1 VTPTPTPFSPDQPF
15 YLSLDGGGS
24 IGGVTAEDVDLL
36 YFDGTTWSLFF
47 DASDVGISTSGQDLN
62 DIYIVD
68 SDTILITFIAPAT
81 LGALQVD
88 ARDVVLFD
96 ATSLGDTT
104 AGTFSLYLDGSD
116 VGLDTSSE
124 ALDGLAVL
132 SDGRVLIS
140 TTGGVSVP
148 GVTGNDEDILAFTPT
163 SLGDVTSGTWAIY
176 FDGSDVGLAD
186 SSSEDI
192 DAMDVLP
199 NGDIYLSTLGD
210 FAVNGVSGVNEDVF
224 ICTPLSIGDVT
235 ACNFSPSLYFDG
247 STWGLDANDVDAINL
262 PY

>member
-1 VTPTPTPFSPDQPF
+1 V
-15 YLSLDGGGS
+15 
-24 IGGVTAEDVDLL
+24 AEEDVDLL
-36 YFDGTTWSLFF
+36 YFDGATWSLFF

-62 DIYIVD
+62 DLYVVD
-68 SDTILITFIAPAT
+68 SDTILITFMAPAT
-81 LGALQVD
+81 LGTLQVD
-88 ARDVVLFD
+88 TWDIVQFD
-96 ATSLGDTT
+96 ATSLGSTT

-116 VGLDTSSE
+116 VGLDASGE

-132 SDGRVLIS
+132 ADGRVLIS
-140 TTGGVSVP
+140 TVSGVSVP
-148 GVTGNDEDILAFTPT
+148 GVTGNDEDILAFTPAT
-163 SLGDVTSGTWAIY
+163 LGDATSGTWALY

-192 DAMDVLP
+192 DAIDVLP

-210 FAVNGVSGVNEDVF
+210 FAVNGVSGTNEDVF
-224 ICTPLSIGDVT
+224 TCTPLSLGDVT

-247 STWGLDANDVDAINL
+247 SAWGLDANDVDAINL

>member
-1 VTPTPTPFSPDQPF
+1 
-15 YLSLDGGGS
+15 
-24 IGGVTAEDVDLL
+24 VDLL
-36 YFDGTTWSLFF
+36 YFDGSTWSLYF

-62 DIYIVD
+62 DFSIVD

-88 ARDVVLFD
+88 ARDVVQFD
-96 ATSLGDTT
+96 ATSLGSET
-104 AGTFSLYLDGSD
+104 AGSFSLYLDGSD

-140 TTGGVSVP
+140 TTGSVSVP

-163 SLGDVTSGTWAIY
+163 TLGDTTSGTWAMY

-186 SSSEDI
+186 TSSEDI

-224 ICTPLSIGDVT
+224 TCTPLSLGDVT